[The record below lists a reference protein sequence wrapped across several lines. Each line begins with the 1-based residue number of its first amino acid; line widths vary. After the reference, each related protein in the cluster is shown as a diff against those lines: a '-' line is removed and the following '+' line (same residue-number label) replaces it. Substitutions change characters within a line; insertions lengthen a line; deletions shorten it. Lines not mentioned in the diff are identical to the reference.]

1 MRDTE
6 PERTLHE
13 LELNTLFQISGIIGQ
28 ILNLDHALESI
39 LEILSRSLS
48 MERATVTLRD
58 PHTGLLRIRV
68 SHGLSADEKQRGIYQ
83 SGEGVTG
90 TIFSS
95 AQPFVV
101 PDVGKEPLFLN
112 KTQARD
118 LRKESLAF
126 IGVPILLPGDPIGVL
141 SV

>member
-1 MRDTE
+1 
-6 PERTLHE
+6 
-13 LELNTLFQISGIIGQ
+13 
-28 ILNLDHALESI
+28 
-39 LEILSRSLS
+39 

-118 LRKESLAF
+118 LRKENLAF